1 MSLVH
6 VETTGER
13 DGGPPGERT
22 GNQHAGVANH
32 RGYREPGDGA
42 VLDAPDVVESIGEA
56 GQPGPEHEAG
66 NWTLR
71 PDPPDRRRR
80 FLAA

>member
-1 MSLVH
+1 
-6 VETTGER
+6 
-13 DGGPPGERT
+13 
-22 GNQHAGVANH
+22 VANH